1 MKQQSF
7 FIASPP
13 MYTRTPKNE
22 AEEMDEKKHFFE
34 LADAFAIETIA
45 SFFICII
52 SIVHWCNSDEIPAN
66 DWSVEFLPGNSTIIP
81 VFKLSA

>member
-22 AEEMDEKKHFFE
+22 AEETNEKYYFE

-66 DWSVEFLPGNSTIIP
+66 DWSVEFLPGKSTIIP
-81 VFKLSA
+81 IFKLSA

>member
-22 AEEMDEKKHFFE
+22 AEETDEKYYFE
-34 LADAFAIETIA
+34 LADAFAIEAIA
-45 SFFICII
+45 TFFICVICI
-52 SIVHWCNSDEIPAN
+52 THGCNNDEIPAN
-66 DWSVEFLPGNSTIIP
+66 NWSVEFLPGNFI
-81 VFKLSA
+81 K